1 VSRDVALSR
10 IDKLSLTLSTEHWG
24 MPLLLLL
31 PLWFSRTDALNT
43 TAAAA
48 AANANAVAGHRVT

>member
-1 VSRDVALSR
+1 MWLCPALMSSPSPCQQLGG
-10 IDKLSLTLSTEHWG
+10 K
-24 MPLLLLL
+24 PLLLLL

-48 AANANAVAGHRVT
+48 ANANANAVAGHRVT